1 MSATRQRV
9 ALVGL
14 RASGKTTVGRELAR
28 LMGRPWRDADEV
40 LGAEAGMPA
49 GEVLRREGEPAFRAR
64 EARIAS
70 QLLCDDATFVVSL
83 GGGAVMDPRTRQLLQ
98 RPCTFTV
105 LLHAPLEVLAARIRA
120 SGVERPA
127 LTSLPLADELAEL
140 WRVREPLYREVA
152 DLVLDTAA
160 MDPAACAGMIRAG
173 FSSS

>member
-1 MSATRQRV
+1 MTLVRQHV

-28 LMGRPWRDADEV
+28 LTGRTFRDADEV

-64 EARIAS
+64 EARIAAS
-70 QLLCDDATFVVSL
+70 LLCDDTVFVVSL
-83 GGGAVMDPRTRQLLQ
+83 GGGAVLDPGTRRLLQ

-120 SGVERPA
+120 GGVDRPA

-152 DLVLDTAA
+152 DLVVETAA
-160 MDPAACAGMIRAG
+160 MDPTACAGMIR
-173 FSSS
+173 SELRTS